1 MGGLLVMRADEP
13 GRMVVTV
20 ATSSILLC
28 TTMAGATVATW
39 VVQEL
44 H

>member
-28 TTMAGATVATW
+28 TTTAGTVATW
-39 VVQEL
+39 VLQEL

>member
-28 TTMAGATVATW
+28 TTMDGTVATW
-39 VVQEL
+39 VLQEL